1 LTAVSVTA
9 QNDIGSHCLTIAQ
22 DIGRVG
28 EQEAESI
35 LWNFPQSLDN
45 IITMPVWVSS
55 PSDPN
60 PVPELDGFVVEPIA
74 TEAFQKLC
82 EVSGNPVDN
91 FRVAFN
97 RKNYC
102 NLAQRFQKLFSSLYT
117 FAKRNQIA
125 RQGN

>member
-9 QNDIGSHCLTIAQ
+9 QNDIGSHRLTIAQ

-125 RQGN
+125 RQSN